1 MGAALAFYEDVIPL
15 TSYGLG
21 SRRLASP
28 AVQHHIRYS
37 DTLKTA
43 HGPVLVEGLGMDED
57 PLASRYLLV
66 DGDGQPIVSTT

>member
-1 MGAALAFYEDVIPL
+1 MRSDEHQRRVRRVVDGVGA
-15 TSYGLG
+15 
-21 SRRLASP
+21 RR
-28 AVQHHIRYS
+28 VFHGHHHIRYS

-43 HGPVLVEGLGMDED
+43 HGPVLVEGLGMEED

>member
-1 MGAALAFYEDVIPL
+1 MGV
-15 TSYGLG
+15 
-21 SRRLASP
+21 RR
-28 AVQHHIRYS
+28 VFHGHHHIRYS